1 MNQVSPPMETAAEPA
16 PEAAVEATTAQGEA
30 LNLRGRLREML
41 AGSPLPP
48 DELMFNLGLYVRSS
62 LLVKFLVLHDVYRR
76 IANVPGALVEF
87 GVWRGQNLVLLEN
100 LRAIHEPFNKQ
111 RTILGFDTFEG
122 YPEEA
127 GMAARSIETH
137 RGYDTGAD
145 YPAHLSELL
154 SAHEGMNAFGHIK
167 GGHKL
172 IKGDVCET
180 APAYFAEHP
189 ETLVAFAFFDMGPYE
204 PTLAA
209 LKAIKPHLLPGSV
222 LLFDELTWAGAPG
235 EAIAFKE
242 VFGDVRYT
250 IEKCQFYPSKSLVTI
265 A

>member
-1 MNQVSPPMETAAEPA
+1 MSDDA
-16 PEAAVEATTAQGEA
+16 PQEAAVEATTAQAEA
-30 LNLRGRLREML
+30 LNLRTRLREMM
-41 AGSPLPP
+41 AASPLAP

-76 IANVPGALVEF
+76 IVNLPGALIEF
-87 GVWRGQNLVLLEN
+87 GTWRGQNLVLLEN

-127 GMAARSIETH
+127 GMAAKSTETH
-137 RGYDTGAD
+137 GGYNTGGG
-145 YPAHLSELL
+145 YPGYLTELL
-154 SAHEGMNAFGHIK
+154 AAHEGMNAFGHIK
-167 GGHKL
+167 GGHRL
-172 IKGDVCET
+172 IAGDVCET
-180 APAYFAEHP
+180 APKYFADNP
-189 ETLVAFAFFDMGPYE
+189 ATLVAFAFFDMGPYE
-204 PTLAA
+204 PTMAA
-209 LKAIKPHLLPGSV
+209 LQALLPHTMPGTV

-242 VFGDVRYT
+242 AFRDRRYT
-250 IEKCQFYPSKSLVTI
+250 IEKCQFYPSKSLVTL